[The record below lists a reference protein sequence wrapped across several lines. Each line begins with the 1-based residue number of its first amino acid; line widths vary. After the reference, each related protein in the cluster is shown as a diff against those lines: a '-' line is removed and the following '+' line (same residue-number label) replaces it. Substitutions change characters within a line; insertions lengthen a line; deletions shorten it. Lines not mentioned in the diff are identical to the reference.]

1 MSAQLSHKVASI
13 LKKIK
18 VVSFRSDA
26 QGFVPRGKASNKR
39 GYYEKKG
46 VSIISVVMDAPMSC
60 TSALS
65 GKLGMIDGVTAKCN
79 TAKI

>member
-1 MSAQLSHKVASI
+1 MSAQLSHRVASI

-39 GYYEKKG
+39 EIGRAH
-46 VSIISVVMDAPMSC
+46 V
-60 TSALS
+60 
-65 GKLGMIDGVTAKCN
+65 
-79 TAKI
+79 